1 MEKAHTFSCKSWHTV
16 GSTRGIGV
24 TGVLLQ
30 TPSSITE
37 VVWQLSPQKQ
47 TKVAGS
53 KSTLMPWTS
62 AGKSDER
69 CAHKNL
75 TSRDSSTEQRTNLTA
90 TTEENG
96 SNNTKPART
105 LRSREHGLITGPL
118 AHRFNARPVIIAG
131 AVISGIGAML
141 SFFPDSI
148 ATMTVTLGAIHAIGA
163 GMVFVVSPTI
173 ISEHFVKHKGLAMG
187 INFTGVTMGTF
198 VFPKLLEYLTK
209 TYGLRGA
216 LLIFGAIVMNGLA
229 FSLFPR
235 TPKWRSAPADG
246 QVSRPAASGENKH
259 GTLRHGLTVFKHPI
273 FYLVMYSFVV
283 HSFGFECYISLFVDF
298 AVDRGVAV
306 SSAVT
311 MVSMGAI
318 AEALGRLTL
327 PAAVDRGWLTNKHLI
342 VLIFAVQGGMFILL
356 PFLYIH
362 GLIFAVAA
370 VIAYTIG
377 TGLVLFPVI
386 LAIYLGLERMSM
398 AYGMV
403 IASAGL
409 LSFIKPSVIGHFRD
423 NVGAYDVLFVI
434 CGSLIAFA
442 AIMWILV
449 FTWEARVRKREI
461 VAKGASMVDTEA
473 GTKM

>member
-1 MEKAHTFSCKSWHTV
+1 M
-16 GSTRGIGV
+16 
-24 TGVLLQ
+24 
-30 TPSSITE
+30 
-37 VVWQLSPQKQ
+37 
-47 TKVAGS
+47 AGRR
-53 KSTLMPWTS
+53 S
-62 AGKSDER
+62 AGFLFVAILDTFQVNRSE
-69 CAHKNL
+69 
-75 TSRDSSTEQRTNLTA
+75 
-90 TTEENG
+90 G
-96 SNNTKPART
+96 SWPIMLMGGLVYLA
-105 LRSREHGLITGPL
+105 GLITGPL

-131 AVISGIGAML
+131 AVISGVGAMV
-141 SFFPDSI
+141 SFFPESI
-148 ATMTVTLGAIHAIGA
+148 TAMTVTLGAIHAIGA

-198 VFPKLLEYLTK
+198 AFPKLLEYLTK
-209 TYGLRGA
+209 SYGLRGA

-235 TPKWRSAPADG
+235 TPKWRSVPPEQKQGSPAPSCA
-246 QVSRPAASGENKH
+246 EKH

-273 FYLVMYSFVV
+273 FYLVMYSFIV

-327 PAAVDRGWLTNKHLI
+327 PAAVDRGWLTNKQLI
-342 VLIFAVQGGMFILL
+342 VIIFSVQGSMFILL
-356 PFLYIH
+356 PFLYVH
-362 GLIFAVAA
+362 GLIFAVAV

-386 LAIYLGLERMSM
+386 LAAYLGLERMSM
-398 AYGMV
+398 SYGMV

-409 LSFIKPSVIGHFRD
+409 LSFIKPSVVGHFRD
-423 NVGAYDVLFVI
+423 HVGAYDVLFII

-442 AIMWILV
+442 ALIWILV
-449 FTWEARVRKREI
+449 FTWELRQRKKQI
-461 VAKGASMVDTEA
+461 MAKPGGPTGDVSATRM
-473 GTKM
+473 

>member
-1 MEKAHTFSCKSWHTV
+1 MAGGRRVPRWNGCAHVPQHGPDSVHSWL
-16 GSTRGIGV
+16 I
-24 TGVLLQ
+24 
-30 TPSSITE
+30 
-37 VVWQLSPQKQ
+37 
-47 TKVAGS
+47 AGACA
-53 KSTLMPWTS
+53 LACFFAMAGRRS
-62 AGKSDER
+62 AGFLFVAILDTFQVNRSE
-69 CAHKNL
+69 
-75 TSRDSSTEQRTNLTA
+75 
-90 TTEENG
+90 G
-96 SNNTKPART
+96 SWPIMLMGGLVYLA
-105 LRSREHGLITGPL
+105 GLITGPL

-141 SFFPDSI
+141 SFFANTI
-148 ATMTVTLGAIHAIGA
+148 AIMTVTLGAIHAIGA

-235 TPKWRSAPADG
+235 TPKWRSVPPEQKQANAQYSPTT
-246 QVSRPAASGENKH
+246 SSGDKKH

-273 FYLVMYSFVV
+273 FYLVMYSFIV

-298 AVDRGVAV
+298 AVDRGVEV

-327 PAAVDRGWLTNKHLI
+327 PAAVDRGWLTNKQLI
-342 VLIFAVQGGMFILL
+342 VLIFAVQGGMFIIL

-362 GLIFAVAA
+362 GLIFTAA
-370 VIAYTIG
+370 AIIAYTIG

-386 LAIYLGLERMSM
+386 LAIYLGQERMSM
-398 AYGMV
+398 SYGMV

-409 LSFIKPSVIGHFRD
+409 LSFIKPSVIGYFRD

-442 AIMWILV
+442 AIIWILV
-449 FTWEARVRKREI
+449 FMWEAREKKKDI
-461 VAKGASMVDTEA
+461 VGKGGSLEGAETATQM
-473 GTKM
+473 

>member
-1 MEKAHTFSCKSWHTV
+1 MAGGPLVRRWNGCAHVPQHGPDSVHSW
-16 GSTRGIGV
+16 
-24 TGVLLQ
+24 L
-30 TPSSITE
+30 
-37 VVWQLSPQKQ
+37 
-47 TKVAGS
+47 VAGACA
-53 KSTLMPWTS
+53 LACFFAMAGRRS
-62 AGKSDER
+62 AGFLFVAILDTFQVNRSD
-69 CAHKNL
+69 
-75 TSRDSSTEQRTNLTA
+75 
-90 TTEENG
+90 G
-96 SNNTKPART
+96 SWPIMLMGGLVYLA
-105 LRSREHGLITGPL
+105 GLITGPL

-209 TYGLRGA
+209 TFGLRGA

-235 TPKWRSAPADG
+235 TPKWRSVPADG
-246 QVSRPAASGENKH
+246 QASRPATSGENKH

-327 PAAVDRGWLTNKHLI
+327 PAAVDRGWLTNKQLI
-342 VLIFAVQGGMFILL
+342 VLIFAVQGAMFILL

-449 FTWEARVRKREI
+449 FTWEARERKREI
-461 VAKGASMVDTEA
+461 VAKGSSMVDTEA